1 MFNPYAN
8 TDWSLNRIVSLS
20 HAHCLDDETFQKY
33 VSRGVQHF
41 GLSNYRPSVP
51 RYPLTDWFQNVPS
64 NAISCPNAE
73 HHYFTNG
80 GKVNTEHF
88 HMNALGSLL
97 TLPYEHED
105 HYGYRGPWKQFIKEA
120 MSNLLYEDGGGLTIN
135 HAKWSEISIDGL
147 NSVLDYDDRVLGIE
161 IWNHAY
167 SAPES
172 SWMLDMWDA
181 VLRTGRRCFGFAVPD
196 WNAVGHPDWGGF
208 NFLICNPTEHDC
220 LKAYRDG
227 SFYCGMYNDD
237 LAFTNIS
244 FINGTMSVQT
254 SIPARIKFVTALGTT
269 EEDGTSFSK
278 AVSMADKYV
287 RAEAHTEENSI
298 FSNPIMLI
306 KPKRK
311 GDQMIF
317 FM

>member
-1 MFNPYAN
+1 M
-8 TDWSLNRIVSLS
+8 SLS
-20 HAHCLDDETFQKY
+20 HAHCMDQETFQKY
-33 VSRGVQHF
+33 VNAGVRHF

-51 RYPLTDWFQNVPS
+51 RYPLTDWFTNVPS
-64 NAISCPNAE
+64 YAISCPNAE
-73 HHYFTNG
+73 HHYFTDG

-105 HYGYRGPWKQFIKEA
+105 HYGYRGPWKRFIKEA
-120 MSNLLYEDGGGLTIN
+120 LSNLLYEDGGGLTIN

-147 NSVLDYDDRVLGIE
+147 NSILDYDDRVLGIE

-181 VLRTGRRCFGFAVPD
+181 ILSTGRRCFGFAVPD
-196 WNAVGHPDWGGF
+196 WNAVSHSDWGGF
-208 NFLICNPTEHDC
+208 NFLLCDPNEHDC

-227 SFYCGMYNDD
+227 AFYCGMHNDD
-237 LAFTNIS
+237 LAFTGIDFND
-244 FINGTMSVQT
+244 GTVSVET
-254 SIPARIKFVTALGTT
+254 STPATIKVVTANGIT
-269 EEDGTSFSK
+269 EYEGATCEQS
-278 AVSMADKYV
+278 VSIADRYV
-287 RAEAHTEENSI
+287 RIEAHTEHNKI

-306 KPKRK
+306 NPIIKT
-311 GDQMIF
+311 DQMIF
-317 FM
+317 FI